1 MCIIWLL
8 RQPGVCE
15 EIRALSELD
24 DNDALRY
31 DTFRGA
37 DSLEASASVFLPDG
51 FLNFEHF
58 SGGGIYASAFAAEC
72 GDDDGVV
79 EPALCAVEKKSKAK
93 RSKRARA
100 KNAAIFIKAAREG
113 VKEMKEKRKPVAV
126 IPYAGIVGGE
136 GRVHATRYEEKVRSD
151 QLFGRFGRALVRAA
165 GGDIES
171 SSDDDFIAAA
181 KTKLAVH
188 NRVFM
193 SRQLFIALAMVGG
206 EAYRRGGKGIT
217 AIEQDVEGIAGALIG
232 GMIKTGGLNVDELGC
247 EAERVSEL
255 YNDAHFAFGFMR
267 DVAFAKA
274 VGGDADAFEAEYARV
289 KTTLAKDV
297 FLPDQRLMQRLAG
310 TSVLLKEEGLNALA
324 KADVKAF
331 LLKSAC
337 PTYDT
342 IDAGTFSRA
351 LAAECGRK
359 GGSASAKLVRGFF
372 DPKVKQSKENKRK
385 AKKIIFSGTP
395 AGAMTGAAKRAHMEA
410 CEAGGSTPAGKMT
423 GDAKRAHMEAVE
435 AGGGILAGK
444 MTGEAK
450 RAHMEACEAGGG
462 IPAGAMTGDAKRA
475 HMEAVE
481 AGGGIPAGKMTG
493 DAKRAHM
500 EACEAG
506 GGILAG
512 KMTGEAKRAHMEAC
526 VAGGST
532 PAGKMTGEAKRAH
545 MEACEA
551 GGGIPAGKRIS
562 DEDLLRQMIG
572 RFIKKKKDGSPIAV
586 SRLTVRTDSENTY
599 TFYASRDAS
608 LEDYKAFCFEVT
620 PEKNR
625 KLYNI
630 MCTSGAKVANFV
642 LPLSN
647 DSRCEG
653 DAIGGKRESR
663 RDGRHV
669 WRGWSRKAYSNLKK
683 KGVTWSV
690 QDVLITDDMVRAFE
704 LEKEAKKVKAKAAEG
719 KKKRKRL
726 APSAPGPGVGK
737 RRTT

>member
-1 MCIIWLL
+1 VLPPADRRILRRITRNEENRYAAEDDPFKALATLRAIRKRVPGVSERSLLIIWLL

-31 DTFRGA
+31 AAFRCA
-37 DSLEASASVFLPDG
+37 DSLEAVASVFLSDG
-51 FLNFEHF
+51 FLPFEDH
-58 SGGGIYASAFAAEC
+58 SGGGFYATALAAEC
-72 GDDDGVV
+72 GDDNGVV
-79 EPALCAVEKKSKAK
+79 EVALRAFEEKSKAK
-93 RSKRARA
+93 RSKRTRA

-136 GRVHATRYEEKVRSD
+136 GRDHATRYVEKVRSD
-151 QLFGRFGRALVRAA
+151 QLFGRFARELLRAA

-193 SRQLFIALAMVGG
+193 SRQLFIGLAMVGG
-206 EAYRRGGKGIT
+206 EAYHRGGKGIT

-247 EAERVSEL
+247 EAERVSGL
-255 YNDAHFAFGFMR
+255 YTDAHFAFGFMR

-274 VGGDADAFEAEYARV
+274 VGGDADAFEAEYESV

-297 FLPDQRLMQRLAG
+297 FLPDQRLMQRLAA
-310 TSVLLKEEGLNALA
+310 TSVLLKEVGLNVLAEADAKALA
-324 KADVKAF
+324 RRER
-331 LLKSAC
+331 

-342 IDAGTFSRA
+342 IDAGMFSRA

-359 GGSASAKLVRGFF
+359 GGSASAKLVRDFF

-385 AKKIIFSGTP
+385 AKNIIFSGTP
-395 AGAMTGAAKRAHMEA
+395 AGAMTGDVKRAHTDESEAGGGCTPGKMTGDAKRAHTDESEAGGGCTPGKMTGDAKRAHTEA

-423 GDAKRAHMEAVE
+423 GDAQRAHSDKTE
-435 AGGGILAGK
+435 AGGGN
-444 MTGEAK
+444 
-450 RAHMEACEAGGG
+450 
-462 IPAGAMTGDAKRA
+462 
-475 HMEAVE
+475 
-481 AGGGIPAGKMTG
+481 
-493 DAKRAHM
+493 
-500 EACEAG
+500 
-506 GGILAG
+506 
-512 KMTGEAKRAHMEAC
+512 
-526 VAGGST
+526 
-532 PAGKMTGEAKRAH
+532 
-545 MEACEA
+545 
-551 GGGIPAGKRIS
+551 PAGKRLS
-562 DEDLLRQMIG
+562 DEDHLRLMIG
-572 RFIKKKKDGSPIAV
+572 WFIKKEKDGSPIAV
-586 SRLTVRTDSENTY
+586 SRLTVCTDSENTY

-608 LEDYKAFCFEVT
+608 LKDYKAFCFELT
-620 PEKNR
+620 PEK
-625 KLYNI
+625 KLYNM
-630 MCTSGAKVANFV
+630 MCTSGAKVATFV

-669 WRGWSRKAYSNLKK
+669 WRGWSRKAYSNLEK

-690 QDVLITDDMVRAFE
+690 QDVLITDDMVRAHK
-704 LEKEAKKVKAKAAEG
+704 LEKAAKKAKAAEAKKAKAAEAKKAKAAEG

>member
-395 AGAMTGAAKRAHMEA
+395 AG
-410 CEAGGSTPAGKMT
+410 KMT
-423 GDAKRAHMEAVE
+423 GDAKRAH
-435 AGGGILAGK
+435 
-444 MTGEAK
+444 T
-450 RAHMEACEAGGG
+450 EACEAGG
-462 IPAGAMTGDAKRA
+462 A
-475 HMEAVE
+475 
-481 AGGGIPAGKMTG
+481 IPAGKMTG
-493 DAKRAHM
+493 DAKRTHTD
-500 EACEAG
+500 
-506 GGILAG
+506 L
-512 KMTGEAKRAHMEAC
+512 C
-526 VAGGST
+526 VAGGAP

-551 GGGIPAGKRIS
+551 GGAIPAGARLS
-562 DEDLLRQMIG
+562 DKDVLGLMIG

-653 DAIGGKRESR
+653 EAIGGKRVSG

-669 WRGWSRKAYSNLKK
+669 WKGWSRKAYSNLKK

-704 LEKEAKKVKAKAAEG
+704 LKKAANKATRSAKAAEG

>member
-1 MCIIWLL
+1 MLIIWLL
-8 RQPGVCE
+8 RQPDVCE

-31 DTFRGA
+31 DAFRGA

-51 FLNFEHF
+51 FLNFEDF
-58 SGGGIYASAFAAEC
+58 SDGGIYASAFAAEC
-72 GDDDGVV
+72 GDDNGVV

-113 VKEMKEKRKPVAV
+113 VKEMKKKRKPVAV

-136 GRVHATRYEEKVRSD
+136 GRDHATRYMEKVRSD
-151 QLFGRFGRALVRAA
+151 LLFGRFARELVRAA

-193 SRQLFIALAMVGG
+193 SEPLIIALAMVGG
-206 EAYRRGGKGIT
+206 EAYRRDGKGIT
-217 AIEQDVEGIAGALIG
+217 AIERDVEGIAGALIG
-232 GMIKTGGLNVDELGC
+232 GMIKTGGLNVYELGC
-247 EAERVSEL
+247 EAERVSGL
-255 YNDAHFAFGFMR
+255 YTDARFAFGFMR
-267 DVAFAKA
+267 DIAFAKA

-289 KTTLAKDV
+289 KTTLAKDM
-297 FLPDQRLMQRLAG
+297 FLPDQRLMQRLAA
-310 TSVLLKEEGLNALA
+310 TSVLLKEVGLKALA
-324 KADVKAF
+324 QADAKALARRER
-331 LLKSAC
+331 

-359 GGSASAKLVRGFF
+359 GGSASAKLVRDFK
-372 DPKVKQSKENKRK
+372 DPKVKQSKKNKRK
-385 AKKIIFSGTP
+385 AKKIIFS
-395 AGAMTGAAKRAHMEA
+395 
-410 CEAGGSTPAGKMT
+410 
-423 GDAKRAHMEAVE
+423 
-435 AGGGILAGK
+435 
-444 MTGEAK
+444 
-450 RAHMEACEAGGG
+450 
-462 IPAGAMTGDAKRA
+462 
-475 HMEAVE
+475 
-481 AGGGIPAGKMTG
+481 GIPAGKMTG

-500 EACEAG
+500 EAAEAG
-506 GGILAG
+506 GGTPAG
-512 KMTGEAKRAHMEAC
+512 AMTGDAKRAHTEAC
-526 VAGGST
+526 VAGGGP
-532 PAGKMTGEAKRAH
+532 PAGAMTGDAKRAH

-551 GGGIPAGKRIS
+551 GGAPPAGARLS
-562 DEDLLRQMIG
+562 DKDVLHQMIG
-572 RFIKKKKDGSPIAV
+572 RFIKKEKDGSPIAV

-608 LEDYKAFCFEVT
+608 LKDYKAFYLSDVT
-620 PEKNR
+620 PER
-625 KLYNI
+625 HRELYDI
-630 MCTSGAKVANFV
+630 VCTSGAKVTNFV

-653 DAIGGKRESR
+653 VAIGGSWSFR
-663 RDGRHV
+663 RGRGA
-669 WRGWSRKAYSNLKK
+669 WRGWSLAAYSNLKK

-690 QDVLITDDMVRAFE
+690 EDVLITDDMVRAFE
-704 LEKEAKKVKAKAAEG
+704 LEMAANKATRSAKKAERE
-719 KKKRKRL
+719 KKRKRL